1 MGSLLEPDGRFTPNG
16 AELIRKVADLLRPVF
31 KQFLEMGYT
40 LDEIAEQVHQAVDFV
55 KRHMC
60 RMQRRRSFTRSFY
73 S

>member
-55 KRHMC
+55 KR
-60 RMQRRRSFTRSFY
+60 Q
-73 S
+73 